1 MFNKYQNDSGEMH
14 NLAKDPRFTDIIE
27 ELDKQLSKR
36 LMETSIPPKGVTI
49 INPNK
54 KIA

>member
-1 MFNKYQNDSGEMH
+1 MFNKYQNDPGEIH
-14 NLAKDPRFTDIIE
+14 NLAIDPRFTDIIE

-36 LMETSIPPKGVTI
+36 LMETSIPLKGVTI

-54 KIA
+54 K